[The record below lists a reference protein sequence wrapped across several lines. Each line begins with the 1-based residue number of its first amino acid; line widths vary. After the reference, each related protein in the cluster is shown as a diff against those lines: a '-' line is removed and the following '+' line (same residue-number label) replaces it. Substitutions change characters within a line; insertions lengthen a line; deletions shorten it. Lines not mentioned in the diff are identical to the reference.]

1 MLLMKLLIETI
12 IEGGP
17 LTEEECTK
25 ALAGRAETPEM
36 RAVMSRIEYAIGK
49 AREDSEALGQKP
61 QTRDEACGAAVHLRL
76 LREEIKN
83 MLVSDRRAEHEA

>member
-1 MLLMKLLIETI
+1 MKILIETI

-25 ALAGRAETPEM
+25 ALAGRKDTPEM

-76 LREEIKN
+76 LREELKN
-83 MLVSDRRAEHEA
+83 MQVSERRVES